1 MELNIITFGYL
12 FFRLAPFILVCFFTL
27 ASFFNQDFKGLIYL
41 IGLIFA
47 CFSAM
52 MIGNS
57 LSIDPPD
64 NTNEL
69 CNLITIGDTPA
80 YSKLPLG
87 QCIFGYTFAY
97 LMFIILKHKLV
108 LQNLPTVI
116 FFPFIMSIDIL
127 WNMSNNCYKL
137 SQLLISLIIGGLF
150 GLLWAYVINKTK
162 MTNLQYFNQISG
174 KQACT
179 RPSKSTFKC
188 NVYKNGKLISGTT
201 TA

>member
-1 MELNIITFGYL
+1 MDLNLITFGYL

-27 ASFFNQDFKGLIYL
+27 ASFFNQDFKGLVYL

-47 CFSAM
+47 CFSTM

-57 LSIDPPD
+57 LPIVQPE

-69 CNLITIGDTPA
+69 CNIITIGGTPD

-87 QCIFGYTFAY
+87 QSIFGYTFAY
-97 LMFIILKHKLV
+97 LMFIILNNKLV
-108 LQNLPTVI
+108 LQNLPTII
-116 FFPFIMSIDIL
+116 FFPIIISSDIL
-127 WNMSNNCYKL
+127 WNMTNNCYTL
-137 SQLLISLIIGGLF
+137 VQLLVSLTIGGLI

-162 MTNLQYFNQISG
+162 MTQFQYFNQISG

-188 NVYKNGKLISGTT
+188 NVYKNGNLISGTT
-201 TA
+201 V